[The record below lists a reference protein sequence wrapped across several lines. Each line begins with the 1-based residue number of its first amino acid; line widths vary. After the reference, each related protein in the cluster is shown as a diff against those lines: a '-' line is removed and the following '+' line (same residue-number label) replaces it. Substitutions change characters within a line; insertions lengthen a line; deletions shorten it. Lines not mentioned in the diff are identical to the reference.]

1 MQCIQAIKKDV
12 YWIGGNDFFTERFEN
27 MLPLPNGVS
36 YNSYLILDEKTAV
49 IDSVDASIRVQFLAN
64 AKYLLQDRKLDYLV
78 INHMEP
84 DHCAALVD
92 LVEMYPDVKIVGNAK
107 IFTLFEQFYGKP
119 CPDNYVTVGE
129 GDVIDLGQHKLQSFK
144 APMVHW
150 PEVTVTF
157 EQTEKILF
165 SADAFGT
172 FGTLNGNIFADEV
185 DYDTVYLADA
195 RRYYSNIVGKF
206 GPQVQLALK
215 KLLPLGIEMIAP
227 LHGPI
232 YRTPE
237 TIQYIVGKYNAWSSY
252 EPEKKGVLIAFASM
266 YGNTTAIVN
275 VLANKLALR
284 GITDMR
290 MFDVSKTHPSFVVA
304 EAWKYSHLVFAAPT
318 YNLNLYLTMENFLHD
333 LKCLHFQNRKFAV
346 VGNHSWASAAKKRM
360 VEYVTEYF
368 KKSELIG
375 DALDFKSSLKAEQE
389 KELDALADAIAESVK
404 A

>member
-1 MQCIQAIKKDV
+1 MQCIREIKKDV
-12 YWIGGNDFFTERFEN
+12 FWIGGNDFSTERFEN
-27 MLPLPNGVS
+27 MFPLPNGVS
-36 YNSYLILDEKTAV
+36 YNSYLILDDKTV
-49 IDSVDASIRVQFLAN
+49 VLDSVDASIRVPFLAN
-64 AKYLLQDRKLDYLV
+64 VKYLLKDRKLDYLV

-107 IFTLFEQFYGKP
+107 TFELFEQFFGKP
-119 CPDNYVTVGE
+119 CPNNYVAVGE
-129 GDVIDLGQHKLQSFK
+129 GDVIDIGRRKLQSFK

-165 SADAFGT
+165 AADAFGT

-185 DYDTVYLADA
+185 DYETLYLADA
-195 RRYYSNIVGKF
+195 RRYYSNIVGKY
-206 GPQVQLALK
+206 GQQVQAALK

-237 TIQYIVGKYNAWSSY
+237 TIQYIVDKYDTWSRY

-266 YGNTTAIVN
+266 YGNTEAVVN
-275 VLANKLALR
+275 ALANKLAQR

-290 MFDVSKTHPSFVVA
+290 MFDVSKTNPSYVVA
-304 EAWKYSHLVFAAPT
+304 EAWKYSHLVLAAPT
-318 YNLNLYLTMENFLHD
+318 YNLNLYLTMENLLHE
-333 LKCLHFQNRKFAV
+333 LKCVYFQNRKIAV
-346 VGNHSWASAAKKRM
+346 IGNHSWASAAKKRM

-368 KKSELIG
+368 NKCELIG
-375 DALDFKSSLKAEQE
+375 DALDIKSSLKPEQE
-389 KELDALADAIAESVK
+389 TELDALADAIVKSVN